1 MKNYKIEGTIGQGA
15 HGLVL
20 RGRHVDTGEIVAV
33 KKVLLKRIEDGIPVT
48 IFREIKAL
56 QEVDCENVCVNLCVV
71 DRFLYCT
78 AALVVHLLD
87 VFPQGLGFMLVFEF
101 MPSGLQEMMR
111 DFDNCLTERQI
122 KMYMIM
128 LLKGVAY
135 LHKHRI
141 MHRDLKPANLL
152 ISREGVLKIADLGLA
167 RLFGNEAI
175 QRPYSHQV
183 ATRWYRAPE
192 LLYGARYYT
201 ESVDLW
207 SVGCILGELLNN
219 SPVFRGETDIEQLAI
234 VIHTLGTPNEEV
246 WPGVSALPD
255 YNKVSFKE
263 CRGIPLEQVFLEVS
277 PEGVDLLKK
286 LLLYDASKRISAEKA
301 LVHQY
306 FFTRPLPCPM
316 SEMPKPTDEH
326 RQKISSKEYDVDRD
340 VRTFFDDLRDILQQ
354 K

>member
-56 QEVDCENVCVNLCVV
+56 QEVDCEN
-71 DRFLYCT
+71 
-78 AALVVHLLD
+78 
-87 VFPQGLGFMLVFEF
+87 
-101 MPSGLQEMMR
+101 
-111 DFDNCLTERQI
+111 
-122 KMYMIM
+122 
-128 LLKGVAY
+128 
-135 LHKHRI
+135 
-141 MHRDLKPANLL
+141 DLKPANLL

-246 WPGVSALPD
+246 WPGVSTLPD

-306 FFTRPLPCPM
+306 FFTRPLPSPM